1 MHVNEQ
7 STTLRLNSRK
17 SLILNVSPGLILGIS
32 WHLYFTQKETLIE
45 LLTLM
50 KYIHV
55 QYGMS
60 C

>member
-17 SLILNVSPGLILGIS
+17 SLVLNVSSGLILGIL
-32 WHLYFTQKETLIE
+32 WHLYFTQKEMLIE

-50 KYIHV
+50 KYM
-55 QYGMS
+55 YMYMYS
-60 C
+60 ME